1 MNDPESPADSAI
13 PDTSTPAAAATEAPL
28 MAQLAALGIA
38 VAIYRH
44 PPLHTVAESQAQRG
58 QMPGGHI
65 KNLFVRDKKRR
76 YWLVTVP
83 EDAEI
88 DLKALRHILGAT
100 GNLSFGAADALVE
113 LLGVRPG
120 AVTPF
125 AVLNDTDGV
134 VGFALERSLLDT
146 DPINAHPLHNEATIA
161 VAPADLLRFVAACGH
176 EPLLFGLD
184 EIAAIAARRR
194 DDHGGGT

>member
-1 MNDPESPADSAI
+1 MDDTTSPESPD
-13 PDTSTPAAAATEAPL
+13 PAALEAPL
-28 MAQLAALGIA
+28 LAQLAELGIA
-38 VAIYRH
+38 PTVFRH

-88 DLKALRHILGAT
+88 DLKALRHVLGAT
-100 GNLSFGAADALVE
+100 GNLSFGAPDALVE

-125 AVLNDTDGV
+125 AVMNDRDGQV
-134 VGFALERSLLDT
+134 SFALERSLLDMS
-146 DPINAHPLHNEATIA
+146 PVNAHPLHNEATIA
-161 VAPADLLRFVAACGH
+161 VTPDALLRFVEACDH
-176 EPLLFGLD
+176 PPLLFGLD
-184 EIAAIAARRR
+184 DLAAIAAQRQS
-194 DDHGGGT
+194 GG

>member
-1 MNDPESPADSAI
+1 MSKPEEAAPIDPETI
-13 PDTSTPAAAATEAPL
+13 KAPL
-28 MAQLAALGIA
+28 MQRLAGLGIE

-58 QMPGGHI
+58 LMPGGHI

-88 DLKALRHILGAT
+88 DLKALRHVLGAS
-100 GNLSFGAADALVE
+100 GNLSFGAADALIGK
-113 LLGVRPG
+113 LGVRPG

-125 AVLNDTDGV
+125 AVMNDTAGEV
-134 VGFALERSLLDT
+134 RFALERSLLET
-146 DPINAHPLHNEATIA
+146 APVNAHPLHNEATIA
-161 VAPADLLRFVAACGH
+161 IAPDDLLRFVTDCDH
-176 EPLLFGLD
+176 PPLLFGLD
-184 EIAAIAARRR
+184 DLAEIAARRR
-194 DDHGGGT
+194 AETGQ

>member
-1 MNDPESPADSAI
+1 MQENADPAEPRPEAI
-13 PDTSTPAAAATEAPL
+13 EAPL
-28 MAQLAALGIA
+28 MARLAALEID
-38 VAIYRH
+38 VTTHRH

-58 QMPGGHI
+58 QLPGGHI

-100 GNLSFGAADALVE
+100 GNLSFGAAEALIE
-113 LLGVRPG
+113 KLGVRPG

-125 AVLNDTDGV
+125 AVMNDRDGDV
-134 VGFALERSLLDT
+134 TFALERSLLNET
-146 DPINAHPLHNEATIA
+146 LVNAHPLHNEATIA
-161 VAPADLLRFVAACGH
+161 VAPADLMRFVGDCDH
-176 EPLLFGLD
+176 PPLLFGLD
-184 EIAAIAARRR
+184 ELAEIAAQRGAEAGVRSAGRS
-194 DDHGGGT
+194 